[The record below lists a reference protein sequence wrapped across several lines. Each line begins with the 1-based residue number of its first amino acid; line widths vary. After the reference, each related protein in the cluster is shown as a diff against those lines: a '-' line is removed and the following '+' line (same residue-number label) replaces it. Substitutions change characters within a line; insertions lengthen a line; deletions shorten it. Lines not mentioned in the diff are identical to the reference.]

1 MEITEAHKLIPNLKI
16 GAQRTKGEKQMSEF
30 DDKNGPYP
38 MRIQV
43 APGSE
48 AEYRHF
54 WAAARRSDESIERE
68 ALAPGVSA
76 SPNDDLIFR
85 GGKTLAQMGF
95 QNIYLGRPSDFASGD
110 VKSIDDAITRLMRD
124 EKLKS
129 VVQQYFPGKTLTY
142 DTAQS
147 VILEESR
154 PNEMDEPD
162 VQNKLIDL
170 FDRKLILGTDHDR
183 TIFNLVLPPDTILK
197 LNGSSSER
205 GLGGYHGSVHFS
217 RGGQT
222 NTLYYSANVYSAIR
236 AGKRNGIPFFSS
248 PWKNVVC
255 TLYHELIESQTDPD
269 VGDAIRQGDRRFI
282 GFNSNRGQEIG
293 DQPIAANSLD
303 RVFKEVLTLPG
314 PRPTP
319 VQFMYSN
326 AVHGAEGSSEKPPDE
341 LVINGPAIQG
351 EISVGGERDRYTF
364 KVVTAGKHAIET
376 SGNTDTFVSL
386 FGPNSE
392 TKLIAEDDDS
402 GPGNLSLLVQNLAA
416 GQYFVRVRHFSPAS
430 TGPYGISVRTSN

>member
-1 MEITEAHKLIPNLKI
+1 MEE
-16 GAQRTKGEKQMSEF
+16 EQMSEF
-30 DDKNGPYP
+30 DDKVGPYP

-48 AEYRHF
+48 AEYRHYR
-54 WAAARRSDESIERE
+54 AAARRSDESIERA

-76 SPNDDLIFR
+76 SPQDDLIFR
-85 GGKTLAQMGF
+85 GGKVLPEMAF
-95 QNIYLGRPSDFASGD
+95 QNIYLGRTSDFAPGD
-110 VKSIDDAITRLMRD
+110 VEAIDDAITRLVRD
-124 EKLKS
+124 EQLKNII
-129 VVQQYFPGKTLTY
+129 QQYFPGKRLEY
-142 DTAQS
+142 NVAES
-147 VILEESR
+147 VILEENR

-162 VQNKLIDL
+162 VQNKIIDL
-170 FDRKLILGTDHDR
+170 FDRDLILPTDHDR
-183 TIFNLVLPPDTILK
+183 TIFNFVLPPDTILK

-222 NTLYYSANVYSAIR
+222 RTLYYSANVYSAIR
-236 AGKRNGIPFFSS
+236 AGRRNGIPFFNT
-248 PWKNVVC
+248 PFKNVVC

-269 VGDAIRQGDRRFI
+269 VGDAIRQNDSRFI
-282 GFNSNRGQEIG
+282 GFNSSRGQEIG

-319 VQFMYSN
+319 VQFIYSN
-326 AVHGAEGSSEKPPDE
+326 AVHGAEGPDE
-341 LVINGPAIQG
+341 IPPQELLINGPSIHGA
-351 EISVGGERDRYTF
+351 ISVGGERDRYTF
-364 KVVTAGKHAIET
+364 RVATAGTHAIET

-392 TKLIAEDDDS
+392 TRLIAEDDDS
-402 GPGNLSLLVQNLAA
+402 GPGNLSLLVQNLAV

-430 TGPYGISVRTSN
+430 TGPYGISLRSTTGS